1 MSKKNNEQSNKAAI
15 IATPKEA
22 KIASN
27 YSFEINDKQALLI
40 TLVIAAISYVFSNF
54 YTSFYQGEEGA
65 QYMDAL
71 AFSHN
76 LKQNPAALMGNWPK
90 TGWKIIYGPIAVLFG
105 KQGVLIVNCLFSA
118 FSGFFAYKL
127 AGKIIEKKT
136 ALPFIFLITQT
147 LWFLL
152 AYKFYSE
159 IPTAFLLVLGVY
171 LFYCEK
177 YIVAAL
183 TLSYV
188 LLLRQEFVF
197 IMPYFAFILLKKKQ
211 WIAFFCL
218 GLFSLA
224 YNFVGYLQ
232 TGDLLYSVHESIK
245 YSNLILGSA
254 PRQGF
259 DNFFVMSGAIYNH
272 IVICFVALYL
282 AQVATMQ
289 IKKVE
294 WTIVVPAI
302 GFFIIHCLFNVKL
315 DPSDPSFTP
324 FSLNYPSIVIS
335 ALVIFFAVM
344 MLKQIQKNEQRIA
357 VYAGA
362 FILCFCSFYFK
373 DAVIA
378 FIHKLPTTG
387 GNLRYV
393 LVVSPLL
400 AVLAAKAIDNM
411 QFVEKRNMLL
421 IGLIPFVCLVAGY
434 MTYYHNWI
442 GMNTEGDKDRIPMLL
457 CVLAV
462 VAVLFI
468 KSNAMLMKASAAL
481 CLLTVL
487 IYIRP
492 KELCC
497 DENFEQKK
505 ISEYVIEN
513 KLDKKPIMQSLALMN
528 FFVGRN
534 NWDYPNGCTQMYGDS
549 TLDRAK
555 VGTIIIWDTHYAT
568 KYGKVQGAYIE
579 KNMQTG
585 RFKLIKEFR
594 SEDNAFAAVILEKM
608 QP

>member
-1 MSKKNNEQSNKAAI
+1 MAKKNIPQNNVAAT
-15 IATPKEA
+15 IATPKET
-22 KIASN
+22 KTASN
-27 YSFEINDKQALLI
+27 YSFVINDKQALLI
-40 TLVIAAISYVFSNF
+40 TLLIAAVSYVFSNF

-71 AFSHN
+71 AFTHH
-76 LKQNPAALMGNWPK
+76 LKTNPAALMGNWVK
-90 TGWKIIYGPIAVLFG
+90 TGWKLIYGPIAVLFG
-105 KQGVLIVNCLFSA
+105 KQGVLITTCLFSS

-147 LWFLL
+147 LWFIL

-177 YIVAAL
+177 FIPAAL

-232 TGDLLYSVHESIK
+232 TGDLLYSVHESVK

-272 IVICFVALYL
+272 IVISFVALYL
-282 AQVATMQ
+282 AQVLSGLV
-289 IKKVE
+289 KKVE
-294 WTIVVPAI
+294 WDIIVPAI

-315 DPSDPSFTP
+315 DPTDPNFNS
-324 FSLNYPSIVIS
+324 FSLNYPSIILS
-335 ALVIFFAVM
+335 ALVIIIAIKL
-344 MLKQIQKNEQRIA
+344 LKKIEASQQRIA
-357 VYAGA
+357 VYIAA
-362 FILCFCSFYFK
+362 FILCISFFYFR
-373 DAVIA
+373 DFIIA
-378 FIHKLPTTG
+378 IIHKLPTTG

-393 LVVSPLL
+393 LVVSPLF

-411 QFVEKRNMLL
+411 QYVEKRNVLWFFMV
-421 IGLIPFVCLVAGY
+421 PFVCLVAGY
-434 MTYYHNWI
+434 MIYFHNWI
-442 GMNTEGDKDRIPMLL
+442 GMNVDGEKDRIPMLL
-457 CVLAV
+457 AVVAV
-462 VAVLFI
+462 VAVLLI
-468 KSNAMLMKASAAL
+468 KSNATLIKVSAGL
-481 CLLTVL
+481 CVLTML

-505 ISEYVIEN
+505 ITEYIIDN
-513 KLDKKPIMQSLALMN
+513 KLDKKPMMQSLALMD
-528 FFVGRN
+528 FFLR
-534 NWDYPNGCTQMYGDS
+534 Q
-549 TLDRAK
+549 
-555 VGTIIIWDTHYAT
+555 
-568 KYGKVQGAYIE
+568 E
-579 KNMQTG
+579 
-585 RFKLIKEFR
+585 
-594 SEDNAFAAVILEKM
+594 
-608 QP
+608 

>member
-1 MSKKNNEQSNKAAI
+1 MSKKNNEQSIKTAT
-15 IATPKEA
+15 IATPLET

-27 YSFEINDKQALLI
+27 YSFVINDKQALII
-40 TLVIAAISYVFSNF
+40 TLFIAAISYVFSYY

-105 KQGVLIVNCLFSA
+105 KQGVLITNCLFSA

-136 ALPFIFLITQT
+136 ALPFVFLITQT

-171 LFYCEK
+171 LFYCQK
-177 YIVAAL
+177 FIPAAL

-197 IMPYFAFILLKKKQ
+197 IMPYFAFILLSKKQ
-211 WIAFFCL
+211 WVAFICL
-218 GLFSLA
+218 GIFSLI
-224 YNFVGYLQ
+224 YNFVGYAQ
-232 TGDLLYSVHESIK
+232 TGDLLYSINESVK

-272 IVICFVALYL
+272 IVICLVALYL
-282 AQVATMQ
+282 AQVASLQ

-315 DPSDPSFTP
+315 DPNEPNFNT
-324 FSLNYPSIVIS
+324 FSLNYPSIIIS
-335 ALVIFFAVM
+335 ALVVFFAIM
-344 MLKQIQKNEQRIA
+344 MLKKIQKKEQRTA
-357 VYAGA
+357 VYASA
-362 FILCFCSFYFK
+362 FILCFCTFYFR
-373 DAVIA
+373 DTVIA
-378 FIHKLPTTG
+378 LIHKLPTTG

-411 QFVEKRNMLL
+411 QFIEKRNILWFFMVPV
-421 IGLIPFVCLVAGY
+421 ICLVAGY
-434 MTYYHNWI
+434 MTFYHNWI
-442 GMNTEGDKDRIPMLL
+442 GMNVDGDKDRIPMLL
-457 CVLAV
+457 CVLTV
-462 VAVLFI
+462 VAALFI
-468 KSNAMLMKASAAL
+468 KNNAMLIKASAAL
-481 CLLTVL
+481 SLLTVL

-513 KLDKKPIMQSLALMN
+513 KLDKKPIMQTLALMN

-549 TLDRAK
+549 TIDKAK
-555 VGTIIIWDTHYAT
+555 IGTIIIWDTHYAT
-568 KYGKVQGAYIE
+568 KYGKVQAPYIE